1 MDSRRSYQAFFKRS
15 PLRQAVHA
23 AALAIPMS
31 LAFMP
36 LAGNAAETAA
46 AAQAVRSYDIPAGPL
61 STALSRFAGEA
72 NVMLSADGAL
82 TEGKQSPGLKG
93 QYSVEEGF
101 AALLKGSGLQIVNT
115 GSGSYSL
122 AAGTASVGSDVSEL
136 SATTVTDFALGNA
149 LGTMEGYN
157 ATHSQIATKTSKSIL
172 ETSQSVSVVTRDQI
186 DDQGSQTVSQAL
198 RYTPGVMTNPYGATH
213 RYDYVAMRGFND
225 GSVDNIYLDGLKT
238 MGDSGTYSSMQ
249 VDPYFLERIDILKGP
264 SSVLYGRSNPGGLVA
279 LTSKKPLYEPYH
291 EIQATVGT
299 QGQRGMGF
307 DFSGPVNE
315 DQTIAYR
322 LVGLADKS
330 DTQFDHNEEKRY
342 AIAPTVAI
350 DFDENTTL
358 TLQAYM
364 QHDPEGGYHGG
375 LPADGTL
382 YRHNGQYISKHFF
395 EGDSD
400 FDKFERTQQMVGY
413 QFEHRFNDVWS
424 ARQNF
429 RYLDGKVDMRQIYS
443 APTGVPG
450 NVGWIEGT
458 NQLNRATTTGKERLH
473 AWIVDNMVQA
483 EFDTGPA
490 SHTLLMGLD
499 YQRRKAKVDY
509 AGGSASSID
518 AFDPVD
524 GNPGVAETWQTS
536 DLRRMEQTGLYVQ
549 DLIDLDKW
557 RFSLGLR
564 KDWVETSS
572 EDELYGAG
580 KNTYKE
586 NKVTPRVGALYLF
599 DNGVAPYIS
608 YSESFNPNSFTDQS
622 GTPLKATEG
631 KQWEAGIK
639 YQPPGTDNIFTASVF
654 HITQENLATK
664 QAQEQF
670 YRPVGKVRSQGF
682 EFEAHMQVTDSF
694 RVLGSYTFADVEY
707 VKSTPSTVSGNEG
720 VDNKG
725 NTPNVAPRHMA
736 SVWGDYTFKEGS
748 LQGLSLGGGIRA
760 VGKSW
765 ADPENTERV
774 PGYTLFDASAS
785 YDLGNVGL
793 KGVDLRINANNLT
806 DKKYVAAC
814 NSLSYCY
821 YGEERNVTAT
831 VSYKF

>member
-31 LAFMP
+31 LALVP
-36 LAGNAAETAA
+36 LAGNAAEAA
-46 AAQAVRSYDIPAGPL
+46 ATAQAVRSYDIPAGPL

-82 TEGKQSPGLKG
+82 TEGRQSPGLKG

-450 NVGWIEGT
+450 NVGWIDGT

-473 AWIVDNMVQA
+473 AWIVDNMAQA
-483 EFDTGPA
+483 EFNTGSA
-490 SHTLLMGLD
+490 KHTLLMGLD

-518 AFDPVD
+518 AFDPVY

-694 RVLGSYTFADVEY
+694 RVLSSYTFADVEY

>member
-31 LAFMP
+31 LAFVP

-315 DQTIAYR
+315 DHTIAYR

-429 RYLDGKVDMRQIYS
+429 RYLDGKVDMRQAY
-443 APTGVPG
+443 AA
-450 NVGWIEGT
+450 GWASIGSNE
-458 NQLNRATTTGKERLH
+458 LARATTEGKERLH
-473 AWIVDNMVQA
+473 AWIVDNMAQA
-483 EFDTGPA
+483 EFNTGSA
-490 SHTLLMGLD
+490 KHTLLMGLD

-509 AGGSASSID
+509 AGGSASNID
-518 AFDPVD
+518 AFDPVY
-524 GNPGVAETWQTS
+524 GSPGVTETWQTS
-536 DLRRMEQTGLYVQ
+536 DLRRMEQTGLYMQ

-599 DNGVAPYIS
+599 DNGIAPYIS
-608 YSESFNPNSFTDQS
+608 YSESFNPNSFTDQN
-622 GTPLKATEG
+622 GDPLKATEG

-664 QAQEQF
+664 LANEQY
-670 YRPVGKVRSQGF
+670 YRPVGKVRSQGV
-682 EFEAHMQVTDSF
+682 ELEAHMQVTDSF

-707 VKSTPSTVSGNEG
+707 IKSDDGTE
-720 VDNKG
+720 G

-736 SVWGDYTFKEGS
+736 SVWGDYSFKEGS
-748 LQGLSLGGGIRA
+748 LQGLSLGAGVRA
-760 VGKSW
+760 VSKSW
-765 ADPENTERV
+765 ADPANTERV
-774 PGYTLFDASAS
+774 PGYTLFDASVG
-785 YDLGNVGL
+785 YDLSNVGL
-793 KGVDLRINANNLT
+793 KGVDVRVNANNLT

-814 NSLSYCY
+814 NSLLYCY